1 MRFDFRLPA
10 IVPEMTDGKIY
21 SILSQEGTQIQVGG
35 ALLEIV
41 VDLSNIVAHDCPPIS
56 LYRVFLREVAWLR
69 KLQVRRDDIASVGTI
84 LAILTTTAN
93 EPLEELAKRPIRVS
107 VAGVL
112 W

>member
-1 MRFDFRLPA
+1 MRFDFKLPA

-21 SILSQEGTQIQVGG
+21 SILSQEGTQIRVGG
-35 ALLEIV
+35 ALLEIA
-41 VDLSNIVAHDCPPIS
+41 VDLSNIVPHDCPPIS

-69 KLQVRRDDIASVGTI
+69 KLQVKQNDIASVGTI
-84 LAILTTTAN
+84 LAILTTTAS
-93 EPLEELAKRPIRVS
+93 EPLGERAERTIRVS